1 MANPRGTPANLK
13 PWRPGQSGNPAGR
26 SRRVRLRDAQ
36 ARAQVREILD
46 GPDGSG
52 QGINLV
58 LRDWVERALL
68 GDYRAIR
75 DLLDAVE
82 GPVQYS

>member
-1 MANPRGTPANLK
+1 MANPNGTPRNLK
-13 PWRPGQSGNPAGR
+13 PWQPGQSGNPAGR

-52 QGINLV
+52 QVIDV
-58 LRDWVERALL
+58 MLRNWVERALL
-68 GDYRAIR
+68 GDYRALR
-75 DLLDAVE
+75 DLLNAVD